1 MTATTPSAR
10 LTVPELG
17 PSLGRLV
24 APPPA
29 PSGAPAHWIA
39 LDDLRL
45 GLVTHL
51 FELAGDAR
59 RWVQEGDRE
68 LALATLNR
76 EAWLAAWQRAVSAVA
91 ERAAEAIGERLMA
104 AAAEARLP
112 ARRARA
118 LPLDPDE
125 IAELASRL
133 NAGVAPLDQ
142 ALRALDVAAHTARS
156 ERAPAEAVAEW
167 QAALEAAARR
177 VEAAWL
183 ALEEALGREWHEW
196 HVEVEELRTW
206 RRPLWPLVVAGGAV
220 MLLAAYLGLVLGG
233 YLPVPGPLRGMVEAI
248 WARWS

>member
-10 LTVPELG
+10 LVIPELG

-24 APPPA
+24 VPPPT
-29 PSGAPAHWIA
+29 PSGPPHWIA

-45 GLVTHL
+45 ALVSQL

-59 RWVQEGDRE
+59 QWVHEGDRE

-76 EAWLAAWQRAVSAVA
+76 EAWLSAWQRTVRAVA
-91 ERAAEAIGERLMA
+91 ERAAQAIGGRLLA

-125 IAELASRL
+125 VAALAARIDTGT
-133 NAGVAPLDQ
+133 AALDPALQ
-142 ALRALDVAAHTARS
+142 ALDHAAHAARS
-156 ERAPAEAVAEW
+156 GRTAPEAVAEW
-167 QAALEAAARR
+167 QAALSAAARR
-177 VEAAWL
+177 IESAWL
-183 ALEEALGREWHEW
+183 GLEDALGREWQEW
-196 HVEVEELRTW
+196 GVEVEGVRAW
-206 RRPLWPLVVAGGAV
+206 RRPLWPLVVAGTGLFLV
-220 MLLAAYLGLVLGG
+220 SGYLGLVLGG
-233 YLPVPGPLRGMVEAI
+233 YLPAPGVLRGIAEAI